1 MRSMNRRAKRHRST
15 LLVLVTLAGTSLWWA
30 AGLDAQGFE
39 GTVTQRSISVTS
51 QGIQTLLGD
60 VGDEVD
66 MDALFAIPLERVLA
80 LAERGEHLAR
90 VETSEIRIK
99 GSSLRA
105 GMGEDGQGYVIL
117 DTEEGAMRM
126 VDPAERMYVEMSAEQ
141 LEAMHAG
148 MGAAVPGDEES
159 EADIAVRRLGESRTV
174 AGRRVDGYEVVE
186 SGVVTRAWI
195 ASGDEP
201 LGRVMAAIT
210 EWSARMDGEEADG
223 ADARLL
229 ELGTPL
235 LTQTYDG
242 GWGGGEYHVEET
254 LSITQEPLADDLFE
268 VPAGYTRQSMF
279 GTGGGR

>member
-1 MRSMNRRAKRHRST
+1 MRSKNRRPNRHRST

-30 AGLDAQGFE
+30 PRLDAQGFE
-39 GTVTQRSISVTS
+39 GTLIQRSISVTS
-51 QGIQTLLGD
+51 QGIHTLLGD
-60 VGDEVD
+60 AGDEVD
-66 MDALFAIPLERVLA
+66 VDALFAIPLERVLA
-80 LAERGEHLAR
+80 LAQQGEHMAR

-105 GMGEDGQGYVIL
+105 GLGEDGQGYVLL
-117 DTEEGAMRM
+117 DTEEGAVRM

-141 LEAMHAG
+141 LDATRAG
-148 MGAAVPGDEES
+148 MGATIPGGEES
-159 EADIAVRRLGESRTV
+159 EAEVRRLGGSRTV

-186 SGVVTRAWI
+186 SDVVTRAWM

-201 LGRVMAAIT
+201 LGRVMVAIT
-210 EWSARMDGEEADG
+210 DWSARLDGEEADG

-254 LSITQEPLADDLFE
+254 VSITQEPLADELFE
-268 VPAGYTRQSMF
+268 VPAGYMRQSMF